1 MIDIVYYNPMKA
13 TRKSKKNNKALNEG
27 SLELI
32 DLVADILAEE
42 FVKMIQKEKEHSNES
57 SNIR

>member
-1 MIDIVYYNPMKA
+1 MEAI
-13 TRKSKKNNKALNEG
+13 RKTKKNNKALHED

-42 FVKMIQKEKEHSNES
+42 FVKMIQKEKEQSNES